1 MFIDWRCT
9 GCIFGPTCKTG
20 AFRKKKEWEGLSRP
34 LTATERAAKEMMIGG
49 RRRFSGL
56 FYAVFAFSCISLL
69 FCSRPSVPVSVLTTG
84 HYKVKH
90 VGRENGTPHHLVAV
104 GTKKGTRAES
114 LARKS
119 SHNKYDHLR
128 SLSLSFS
135 SFLLLPFFFCF
146 FFVWLDI
153 LDVFPSPRVERVVTK
168 IRRPIRRSVRVTPA
182 HHLSN
187 VFHGANFFIDSSH
200 I

>member
-146 FFVWLDI
+146 FFRLAGH
-153 LDVFPSPRVERVVTK
+153 S
-168 IRRPIRRSVRVTPA
+168 RRFSE
-182 HHLSN
+182 SK
-187 VFHGANFFIDSSH
+187 S
-200 I
+200 

>member
-146 FFVWLDI
+146 FSSGWTFST
-153 LDVFPSPRVERVVTK
+153 FFRVQE
-168 IRRPIRRSVRVTPA
+168 
-182 HHLSN
+182 LSASLRKYDGP
-187 VFHGANFFIDSSH
+187 FGGPCG
-200 I
+200 